1 MVKGGTDAISAHALA
16 PIAFC
21 DVGSDAACDES
32 DSKTIAFR
40 AAGEQVLGEA
50 KGMGTPQKAVI

>member
-1 MVKGGTDAISAHALA
+1 MVKGGTDAIGAHALA

-32 DSKTIAFR
+32 DSETIAFR
-40 AAGEQVLGEA
+40 AAGNKYWGKPKVWGRHKRQ
-50 KGMGTPQKAVI
+50 